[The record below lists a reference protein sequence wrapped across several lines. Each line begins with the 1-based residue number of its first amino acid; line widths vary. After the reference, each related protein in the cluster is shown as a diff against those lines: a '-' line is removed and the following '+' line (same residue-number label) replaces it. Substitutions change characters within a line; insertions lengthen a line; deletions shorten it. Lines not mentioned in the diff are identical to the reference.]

1 MLMEYRVQNFFEVFY
16 KKKYL
21 YLLYFW
27 VVLVFGIILAYFIVS
42 SGKVIT
48 GLKVAGIKIGGIPI
62 AQASK
67 ALAFRLDPR
76 TDRKITL
83 FYNNRAL
90 TVVPSAIGIRINI
103 PATVNQAYRVGRT
116 GPLWTRFITRGRAYR
131 RGMDI
136 EPVFQYNRNTL
147 DSFYRLLDAII
158 AVEPI
163 RSVITVNRQ
172 GEISY
177 TPSRTGRAIDRRRL
191 TRLLEKAVA
200 SPKHGLIKIPVVDI
214 VPPLTENDINQWGL
228 NKIMGIYSTQFDP
241 SKPDRVQ
248 NLKTAC
254 SALDNS
260 LIYPGQNFSFNTWV
274 GPRVTEAGYKEAPV
288 IFMGKLVPGVGG
300 GVCQVSSTLY
310 NAVLLSNLKIIQRF
324 NHSLPSTYVPIGRDA
339 TVVYGGI
346 DFIFENANQN
356 PILIVAKV
364 ESPFVTIAVLGA
376 KAGWDKII
384 LEAKTIET
392 YPFSVKEIPD
402 PALPKKTKVKVQEG
416 LNGYKV
422 ELRREIFQSNGESRK
437 ELLNTSIYPSQP
449 EEYKI
454 GTKN

>member
-1 MLMEYRVQNFFEVFY
+1 MEYGFSKFFEVIWR
-16 KKKYL
+16 KKYL
-21 YLLYFW
+21 YLFYFW
-27 VVLVFGIILAYFIVS
+27 VVLIFMAIFAYFCWS

-48 GLKVAGIKIGGIPI
+48 GLKVAGIKIGGLPI
-62 AQASK
+62 AKVSRT
-67 ALAFRLDPR
+67 LTFRLYPR
-76 TDRKITL
+76 TDQKITL
-83 FYNNRAL
+83 IYNNRTL
-90 TVVPSAIGIRINI
+90 TVVPSAIGIRIDI
-103 PATVNQAYRVGRT
+103 PATVNQAYRAGRT
-116 GPLWTRFITRGRAYR
+116 GPLWTRLITRGRAYR
-131 RGMDI
+131 RGIDI
-136 EPVFQYNRNTL
+136 EPVFHYNRNTL
-147 DSFYRLLDAII
+147 DSFYRLLEAII

-177 TPSRTGRAIDRRRL
+177 TPSRTGRAINRRKL
-191 TRLLEKAVA
+191 TQLLVQAVA
-200 SPKHGLIKIPVVDI
+200 SPKPGLIEIPVNNVE
-214 VPPLTENDINQWGL
+214 PPLTENDIKQWGL
-228 NKIMGIYSTQFDP
+228 NQIMGIYSTQFDP
-241 SKPDRVQ
+241 GKLDRVQ

-260 LIYPGQNFSFNTWV
+260 LIYPGQSFSFNTWV

-324 NHSLPSTYVPIGRDA
+324 NHSLPSNYVPMGRDA

-346 DFIFENANQN
+346 DFIFENTNQN
-356 PILIVAKV
+356 PILIVTKV

-376 KAGWDKII
+376 KTGWDKIA
-384 LEAKTIET
+384 LETKTVET
-392 YPFSVKEIPD
+392 YPFTVKEIPD
-402 PALPKKTKVKVQEG
+402 PALIKKTRVKLQEG

-422 ELRREIFQSNGESRK
+422 ELWREIIQSNGQSQK
-437 ELLNTSIYPSQP
+437 ELVNTSIYPAQP